1 MIHVDRFLRLV
12 AFGGLAVA
20 AVLLSWPVPRPKAV
34 WGVTV
39 GGDMKGFAPVSSE
52 TIAPVWTLVSGSPAG
67 TGADRLRVGTGLTFA
82 GVGIGAGVTTF
93 LRWQKHI
100 R

>member
-1 MIHVDRFLRLV
+1 MVHVDRFLRLV

-20 AVLLSWPVPRPKAV
+20 AVLLSWPVSQPKAV
-34 WGVTV
+34 WGLTV
-39 GGDMKGFAPVSSE
+39 ASDMKGFAPVSSE
-52 TIAPVWTLVSGSPAG
+52 KIAPVWTLVSGSTAW
-67 TGADRLRVGTGLTFA
+67 TGADRLRVATGLTFV
-82 GVGIGAGVTTF
+82 GVGIGAGVTMF

>member
-1 MIHVDRFLRLV
+1 MVQVDRFLRLV

-20 AVLLSWPVPRPKAV
+20 AVLLSWPVPRPRAV

-52 TIAPVWTLVSGSPAG
+52 TIAPVWTLVSGSPAW
-67 TGADRLRVGTGLTFA
+67 TGADRLRVATGLTFA
-82 GVGIGAGVTTF
+82 GVGIGAGVTMF